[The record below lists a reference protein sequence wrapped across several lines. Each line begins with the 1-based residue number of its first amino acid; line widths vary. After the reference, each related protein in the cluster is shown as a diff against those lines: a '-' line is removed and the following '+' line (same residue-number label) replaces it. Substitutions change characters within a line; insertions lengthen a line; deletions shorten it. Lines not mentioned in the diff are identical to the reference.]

1 MSLERLLNVIP
12 TSFQVIPPNGTALI
26 KKWLN
31 DGGMTDIFETSQM
44 PYKIILLHSWIIPS
58 FFVIL
63 KWDGMTLLSFWGHS
77 DLKRPQNDHF
87 VILEWFWNDWTELGL
102 REIFNKGQCPWFYF
116 HHFGVIPSF
125 RSHSVDWWW
134 KSLKSL
140 IPLPPYMAMNDRM
153 TVEWCWMIV
162 EWESK

>member
-26 KKWLN
+26 KKILN

-63 KWDGMTLLSFWGHS
+63 K
-77 DLKRPQNDHF
+77 
-87 VILEWFWNDWTELGL
+87 
-102 REIFNKGQCPWFYF
+102 
-116 HHFGVIPSF
+116 
-125 RSHSVDWWW
+125 
-134 KSLKSL
+134 
-140 IPLPPYMAMNDRM
+140 
-153 TVEWCWMIV
+153 
-162 EWESK
+162 

>member
-1 MSLERLLNVIP
+1 MNY
-12 TSFQVIPPNGTALI
+12 
-26 KKWLN
+26 
-31 DGGMTDIFETSQM
+31 GGLTDIFETSQM

-58 FFVIL
+58 FFVIW
-63 KWDGMTLLSFWGHS
+63 KWDGMTLLSFWSHS

-153 TVEWCWMIV
+153 IVEWCWNNDWNKRKLDTPHSTVIL
-162 EWESK
+162 SFIAI